1 MLVKEIR
8 RQFLE
13 YFEQIDHHVVPSS
26 PVVLPQDATLLFANA
41 GMNQFKDV
49 FLGTGSR
56 PFNRATSTQ
65 KCIRVSGK
73 HNDLEE
79 VGQDTYHHTFFEML
93 GNWSFGDYGKQDAI
107 KMAWKLLTEVWG
119 LEKDRLYITIFEGN
133 DDVPRDEEAEKAW
146 RELTDVNPDH
156 ILAFGAKDNF
166 WEMGDVG
173 PCGPCSEI
181 HYDRGEDFNPED
193 GSKCFVNEECDRF
206 IEIWNLVFIQYSKD
220 STGKLTSLPQKHV
233 DTGLGLE
240 RLAAIMQ
247 GVRSNYDIDI
257 FSGIIKAV
265 VAECGIAYD
274 EEHGKPH
281 RVIADH
287 LRTLTFAIGDG
298 VLPSNEGRG
307 YVLRRLLRRA
317 ARFGRELGMTAPFIY
332 RLVDSVIEQMGEQF
346 PEIVRQRD
354 SIIDVI
360 QREEELFGH
369 TLDKGLELFKQL
381 VERVRKAGNSQIA
394 GADAFQLYDTFGFPL
409 DMTMQMAA
417 EAELQVDE
425 KGYLEAMEAQRALS
439 RQSQGEGEYT
449 IPDDAWVVQSSTST
463 SEFTGY
469 EELSLQT
476 RIARYALLADSRVAL
491 VLEKTPFY
499 VESGG
504 QVGDHGVIIGEGWK
518 AIVYKTIFQDTWTV
532 HYGELQGEISSR
544 LEVTAEVNREYRL
557 AVSANHTAT
566 HLLQAALQMV
576 LGKHVHQEGSLVASE
591 HLRFDFSH
599 QSKPDRCELERV
611 EKIVNEQI
619 RANQRVVCSRMKYD
633 DAIARGAMALFGEKY
648 DDNVRVVEL
657 PGFSMELCGG
667 THLESTGQA
676 GVFVIRQE
684 TAAAQGVRRI
694 EALTGSVGW
703 EYLSRERSS
712 LETVRELLNSHGSDV
727 SDKLR
732 KTLSEKRN
740 LERENEQLRAK
751 QSLSL
756 VDDLIKDAHQV
767 GDAKLLA
774 YVDMGAD
781 RDTLLKLA
789 DALRAGMDMGVAL
802 LATVQKDK
810 PFLIV
815 AVTDSLVNRGVKA
828 GDLIGEVAGLVGGKG
843 GGKPHLAQ
851 AGGRDKD
858 RLVLLQTD
866 GVEILEKQLQQ
877 LL

>member
-13 YFEQIDHHVVPSS
+13 YFEQIGHRVVPSS
-26 PVVLPQDATLLFANA
+26 PVVLPHDATLLFANA

-56 PFNRATSTQ
+56 PFNRAASTQ

-93 GNWSFGDYGKQDAI
+93 GNWSFGDYGKQEAI
-107 KMAWKLLTEVWG
+107 TMAWKLLTEVWG
-119 LEKDRLYITIFEGN
+119 LDRNRLYVTIYEG
-133 DDVPRDEEAEKAW
+133 DDEVPRDEEAEKAW

-156 ILAFGAKDNF
+156 ILSFGKKDNF

-181 HYDRGEDFNPED
+181 HYDRGEDFNPTD
-193 GSKCFVNEECDRF
+193 GSKCFVNEDCDRF

-220 STGKLTSLPQKHV
+220 SAGKLTQLPQKHV

-247 GVRSNYDIDI
+247 GVRSNYDIDV

-265 VAECGIAYD
+265 VAECGIPYT
-274 EEHGKPH
+274 EEQGKPH

-298 VLPSNEGRG
+298 VMPSNEGRG

-317 ARFGRELGMTAPFIY
+317 ARFGRELSMTEPFIY
-332 RLVDSVIEQMGEQF
+332 SLVDSVIEQMGDQF
-346 PEIVRQRD
+346 PEIVKQRD
-354 SIIDVI
+354 TIVNVV

-381 VERVRKAGNSQIA
+381 VHKVRQSGSDQIA

-417 EAELQVDE
+417 EAGLQVDE
-425 KGYLEAMEAQRALS
+425 NGYREAMETQRALS
-439 RQSQGEGEYT
+439 RQSQGEEGDT
-449 IPDDAWVVQSSTST
+449 IPNDAWVVQKSAFTP
-463 SEFTGY
+463 EFTGY
-469 EELSLQT
+469 DELLLKT
-476 RIARYALLADSRVAL
+476 KIARYALLPDSRIAI

-499 VESGG
+499 AESGG
-504 QVGDHGVIIGEGWK
+504 QVGDHGIITGMGWK
-518 AIVYKTIFQDTWTV
+518 ATVFKTVIQEAWTV
-532 HYGELQGEISSR
+532 HYGELKGEISGQF
-544 LEVTAEVNREYRL
+544 EVTAEVNREYRL
-557 AVSANHTAT
+557 AIAANHTAT
-566 HLLQAALQMV
+566 HLLQAALQIV
-576 LGKHVHQEGSLVASE
+576 LGKHVHQEGSLVASG

-599 QSKPDRCELERV
+599 QQKLDKCELERV
-611 EKIVNEQI
+611 EKIINEQI
-619 RANQRVVCSRMKYD
+619 RANQQVICTRMEYD
-633 DAIARGAMALFGEKY
+633 DAIAKGAMALFGEKY
-648 DDNVRVVEL
+648 DDTVRVIEL

-667 THLESTGQA
+667 THLASTGEV

-694 EALTGSVGW
+694 EALTGSVAW
-703 EYLSRERSS
+703 EYLSRERGS
-712 LETVRELLNSHGSDV
+712 LETIRDLLHSHGSDV
-727 SDKLR
+727 TDKLR
-732 KTLSEKRN
+732 KTLAEKRT
-740 LERENEQLRAK
+740 LERELEQMRST
-751 QSLSL
+751 QSLSQ
-756 VDDLIKDAHQV
+756 VDDLIKNAHQV
-767 GDAKLLA
+767 GEVKLLA
-774 YVDMGAD
+774 YVDTGLD

-789 DALRAGMDMGVAL
+789 DALRTEMDMGVVL
-802 LATVQKDK
+802 LATLQRDK
-810 PFLIV
+810 PFLMI
-815 AVTDSLVNRGVKA
+815 AVTDSLVSRGVKA
-828 GDLIGEVAGLVGGKG
+828 GELIREVAGLVGGKG

-851 AGGRDKD
+851 AGGHDKD
-858 RLVLLQTD
+858 RLSLLKTQ